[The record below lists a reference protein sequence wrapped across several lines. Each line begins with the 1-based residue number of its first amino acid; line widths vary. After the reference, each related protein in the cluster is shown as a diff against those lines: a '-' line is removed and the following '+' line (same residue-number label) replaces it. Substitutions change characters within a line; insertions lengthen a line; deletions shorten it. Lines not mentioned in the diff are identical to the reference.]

1 MAPRCRATSQTD
13 PSSPMDY
20 LTRRRM
26 LLAEDRLAH
35 SSDSIAAIALSLGY
49 ESESAFTRV
58 MGCSPRHYSHSR

>member
-1 MAPRCRATSQTD
+1 
-13 PSSPMDY
+13 MDY